1 MNEVNGT
8 HTSSFNFLGESF
20 SMLRHEFA
28 MKLKWGEKK
37 DSLDLFVMSR
47 RRVVKTS
54 CCENNEGLLSK
65 HPEMGGEGT

>member
-28 MKLKWGEKK
+28 MKWGEKK
-37 DSLDLFVMSR
+37 DSLDLFAISR

-54 CCENNEGLLSK
+54 CCGNGGLLSK
-65 HPEMGGEGT
+65 HPERGEGT